1 MGPTTNP
8 GNQNDTNMNADTTTD
23 NIPGFTP
30 APTMPATPTND
41 PMAPSMPTNDPM
53 AQTAPAPEMTAMP
66 AVDPMAQSMPMSD
79 PMAPAMPQ
87 QPSGPVP
94 AAPVAPAHQAK
105 KSHSKTIVMIT
116 AAILVVMIGVLVF
129 VYLKT
134 KG

>member
-1 MGPTTNP
+1 
-8 GNQNDTNMNADTTTD
+8 
-23 NIPGFTP
+23 
-30 APTMPATPTND
+30 
-41 PMAPSMPTNDPM
+41 
-53 AQTAPAPEMTAMP
+53 MTAMP

-79 PMAPAMPQ
+79 QMAPAMPQ

-94 AAPVAPAHQAK
+94 AVPVAPAHQEK

>member
-66 AVDPMAQSMPMSD
+66 VVDPMAQSMPMSD
-79 PMAPAMPQ
+79 PMAPVMPQ
-87 QPSGPVP
+87 QPIGPVP

>member
-30 APTMPATPTND
+30 APTI
-41 PMAPSMPTNDPM
+41 
-53 AQTAPAPEMTAMP
+53 APEMTAMP